1 MIVMH
6 PHEIF
11 RLENLVQLTR
21 KIVVDAQIAT
31 EIAARE
37 FGEVNAVVKNRPE
50 HAVSKAAIVFLVIL
64 SGEIDR
70 DVGDVLINS
79 LLCCDR
85 AMRGNPPTPAKPNT
99 RSLPKGG
106 INGNFKSTS
115 ARACTSFRK
124 GNSI

>member
-1 MIVMH
+1 MH
-6 PHEIF
+6 PHEII
-11 RLENLVQLTR
+11 RREDLVQLTR

-37 FGEVNAVVKNRPE
+37 FGEVDTVVKNRPE
-50 HAVSKAAIVFLVIL
+50 DAVSKAAIVFLVIL

-79 LLCCDR
+79 PLCCDR
-85 AMRGNPPTPAKPNT
+85 AMRGNSSTPAKPNT
-99 RSLPKGG
+99 RSLLKSG

-115 ARACTSFRK
+115 ARACTSFRD

>member
-1 MIVMH
+1 MH
-6 PHEIF
+6 PHEII
-11 RLENLVQLTR
+11 RLEDLVQLTR

-31 EIAARE
+31 EIAPRE

-50 HAVSKAAIVFLVIL
+50 DAVSKAAIVFLVIL

-79 LLCCDR
+79 PLCCDR
-85 AMRGNPPTPAKPNT
+85 AVRGNPPTPAKPNT
-99 RSLPKGG
+99 RSLPKSG

-115 ARACTSFRK
+115 ARACAFFR
-124 GNSI
+124 NSDSV